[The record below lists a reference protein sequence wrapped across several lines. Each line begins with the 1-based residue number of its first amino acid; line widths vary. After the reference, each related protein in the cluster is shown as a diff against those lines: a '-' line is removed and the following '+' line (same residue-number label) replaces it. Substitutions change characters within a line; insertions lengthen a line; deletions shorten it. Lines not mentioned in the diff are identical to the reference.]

1 MAADR
6 LSGTVW
12 QGRMQID
19 GGHEV
24 TWTLRPADSIWAF
37 GLAAD
42 WRVSGPGTDLGGNVV
57 LRRGGIEVGPISG
70 LASWPLVSAAMPGL
84 PIGCTGQVRLAAV
97 ELRVDGVL
105 RTGSGT
111 ATTLAGE
118 CSRLDGS
125 SEVVATPAL
134 HAQISTQDDG
144 IHVLI
149 TPQDGPRVALVTARL
164 TTADRVVVTIH
175 RAGAE
180 LVPGMPNTQDSEL
193 DLPLS
198 VLLGK

>member
-12 QGRMQID
+12 QVRMQID

-24 TWTLRPADSIWAF
+24 TWTLRPADSLWAF

-42 WRVSGPGTDLGGNVV
+42 WRVAGPGTDLGGNVV
-57 LRRGGIEVGPISG
+57 LRRDGIDLGPLSG
-70 LASWPLVSAAMPGL
+70 PASWPLVAAAMPAL
-84 PIGCTGQVRLAAV
+84 PIGCTGQVRFAAV

-111 ATTLAGE
+111 VTTPAGE
-118 CSRLDGS
+118 CSRLDGT
-125 SEVVATPAL
+125 SEVVSTPAL

-144 IHVLI
+144 IQVLI
-149 TPQDGPRVALVTARL
+149 TPQDGPRVALVTEGLA
-164 TTADRVVVTIH
+164 TADRVVVTIH
-175 RAGAE
+175 RAWAE
-180 LVPGMPNTQDSEL
+180 LVPGMPSRQDSEL